1 MNKISKNKIKKTQ
14 KDQKDDLNYNK
25 LNSYKV

>member
-1 MNKISKNKIKKTQ
+1 MNKISKNKVKKTQ

>member
-1 MNKISKNKIKKTQ
+1 MNKISKNKIKKSQ